1 MRNRRSVRRHSRRP
15 APPAPPAAASCGTG
29 TLSPALRVSVFVVIV
44 VVVVTLLKTGQ
55 SLLDALGLVAV
66 AAGAAMQI
74 SSYLGQPSASP
85 AGAA

>member
-1 MRNRRSVRRHSRRP
+1 MRNRRSVRPRSRR
-15 APPAPPAAASCGTG
+15 PAPPAAASCGTG

-55 SLLDALGLVAV
+55 TLLDALGLVAV